1 MSEWATYTL
10 ADFLMFSP
18 RVYFRLI
25 ERYNQALWPLQLVFI
40 AGALALLVPAA
51 LHPSRVRIAVPPIF
65 ALAWAFCAWQ
75 FLWLRYASI
84 NWAMSYAAAAFFIE
98 AGLLVLTA
106 LVAREPTPLGGL
118 RHYGGIGLA
127 VFGLLA
133 YPFIA
138 LLAGRSPASAETFG
152 MMPDPTVATS
162 LGAMLMVGQ
171 RRLWL
176 LLPIPITWCAYSGLT
191 LWAMEDLG
199 ALAPF
204 AVILATLVLL
214 AARTG

>member
-1 MSEWATYTL
+1 MSDWATYTL

-40 AGALALLVPAA
+40 AGALAVLVPAA
-51 LHPSRVRIAVPPIF
+51 LHPSRVRIAVPSIF
-65 ALAWAFCAWQ
+65 ALAWGFCAWQ
-75 FLWLRYASI
+75 FLWMRYASI
-84 NWAMSYAAAAFFIE
+84 NWAMSYAAAAFFIQT
-98 AGLLVLTA
+98 GLLVLTA
-106 LVAREPTPLGGL
+106 LLAREPASVGGL
-118 RHYGGIGLA
+118 RRYGGIGLA

-152 MMPDPTVATS
+152 MMPDPTVATT

-171 RRLWL
+171 RTLWL
-176 LLPIPITWCAYSGLT
+176 LLPIPIIWCAYSGLT
-191 LWAMEDLG
+191 LWAMEDPG

-204 AVILATLVLL
+204 AVIVATLVFV
-214 AARTG
+214 AARR